1 MKNILSILLVS
12 IILMGCSDNV
22 KEEVLDRY
30 DNGQKKLVVKYKGE
44 GSNEVIVS
52 RITYRANG
60 DIIISENPSD
70 KTKMVREYYYNED
83 ADDLF
88 YYTPIELERNYKDGK
103 LDGLFKEWYENGQ
116 LKEEGNYKDGERD
129 GLQRHWY
136 ENGQLKY
143 EGNFKDGKG
152 DGLEKLWYENGQL
165 RYEGNIKDG
174 ELDGLFKEWYENGQL
189 KYEGAWKDGKE

>member
-1 MKNILSILLVS
+1 MKNLLSILLVS

-70 KTKMVREYYYNED
+70 KTKMVRYYYDNKD

-88 YYTPIELERNYKDGK
+88 YYSQIDLERNYKDGK
-103 LDGLFKEWYENGQ
+103 KDGLWRWGHEDGQ
-116 LKEEGNYKDGERD
+116 IQAEQN
-129 GLQRHWY
+129 
-136 ENGQLKY
+136 
-143 EGNFKDGKG
+143 
-152 DGLEKLWYENGQL
+152 
-165 RYEGNIKDG
+165 
-174 ELDGLFKEWYENGQL
+174 
-189 KYEGAWKDGKE
+189 WKDGKRID

>member
-1 MKNILSILLVS
+1 MKNILSIVLVS

-116 LKEEGNYKDGERD
+116 LRIERTYKDDKAD
-129 GLQRHWY
+129 GLW
-136 ENGQLKY
+136 
-143 EGNFKDGKG
+143 
-152 DGLEKLWYENGQL
+152 
-165 RYEGNIKDG
+165 
-174 ELDGLFKEWYENGQL
+174 KEWYENGQL
-189 KYEGAWKDGKE
+189 MGEGKYKDEEMSIAEKGAGFFIAYKGLEKSRNVCQ

>member
-1 MKNILSILLVS
+1 MKNILSIVLVS

-103 LDGLFKEWYENGQ
+103 LDGLFKEWYENGK
-116 LKEEGNYKDGERD
+116 LDMKGNYKDGIKDGLWKKWYENGQLVFEMNYKDDKED
-129 GLQRHWY
+129 GLQRLWY
-136 ENGQLKY
+136 ENGQLKS
-143 EGNFKDGKG
+143 EGNYKDGKRI
-152 DGLEKLWYENGQL
+152 D
-165 RYEGNIKDG
+165 
-174 ELDGLFKEWYENGQL
+174 
-189 KYEGAWKDGKE
+189 

>member
-1 MKNILSILLVS
+1 MKNLLSILLVS
-12 IILMGCSDNV
+12 IILMGCSGNV
-22 KEEVLDRY
+22 REEVLDRY

-116 LKEEGNYKDGERD
+116 LK
-129 GLQRHWY
+129 
-136 ENGQLKY
+136 
-143 EGNFKDGKG
+143 
-152 DGLEKLWYENGQL
+152 
-165 RYEGNIKDG
+165 
-174 ELDGLFKEWYENGQL
+174 
-189 KYEGAWKDGKE
+189 YEGAWKDGKE